1 MMVIDASV
9 VVKFLK
15 GDEEGH
21 ERAVK
26 VLSRTAGGEKL
37 VVPDLCFVEVANY
50 LATKPE
56 VSTAQVKE
64 GLDVVYGLG
73 LKEERIDK
81 DTLFQAAQMAKKK
94 GTAVYDMVYAMLA
107 KRLGAKLV
115 TADKNFAAKIG
126 FDWVVLV

>member
-1 MMVIDASV
+1 MIVVDASV

-15 GDEEGH
+15 RDEEGY

-26 VLSRTAGGEKL
+26 ILGRASRGEKL

-56 VSTAQVKE
+56 VSIAQVKE
-64 GLDVVYGLG
+64 GLDIIYGLD
-73 LKEERIDK
+73 LKEEKIDK
-81 DTLFQAAQMAKKK
+81 DTLFQSAQMAKKK

-107 KRLGAKLV
+107 KKLGAKLV
-115 TADKNFAAKIG
+115 TADKNFATKTG
-126 FDWVVLV
+126 FDWVVVV